1 MFQIVKKIEKDRGT
15 RDKCI
20 NKIWYVQIFSLIM
33 YYKETE
39 LLKFTLCSVWEILH
53 NRFAHDQA
61 HTIMYII
68 IYI

>member
-53 NRFAHDQA
+53 N
-61 HTIMYII
+61 
-68 IYI
+68 

>member
-33 YYKETE
+33 CKETE
-39 LLKFTLCSVWEILH
+39 LLKINIFS
-53 NRFAHDQA
+53 
-61 HTIMYII
+61 
-68 IYI
+68 

>member
-33 YYKETE
+33 YKETE

-53 NRFAHDQA
+53 N
-61 HTIMYII
+61 
-68 IYI
+68 